1 MQGGLESLLPRL
13 HGLASLPYQVTE
25 EQMVPATGIGS
36 LPKQAE
42 MLAQFG
48 RDGDT
53 YIVHVAEGETVVP
66 MEVFESNPRLK
77 DMVWQQL
84 RDMNLD
90 PEQYVVGNE
99 FNSINP
105 ITGQPEF
112 GLKRLF
118 KKLGRVVKKAIPIV
132 ATIIGGT
139 VAGPWG
145 AAIGSGLGAK
155 ATGASTEDALKA
167 AALAGIGHW
176 GTNKFSQWRA
186 GQTPGT
192 PVTPGTPPAGSL
204 DRIVPGDIQKD
215 IWSPYMPKN
224 AMAPA
229 FKVGSTVPS
238 GIPVTSLS
246 PSATVITPTGPA
258 SISNASLGTLA
269 GADKPF
275 LAAAGA
281 DEPLGSITAGGA
293 PLIPATTPDKTL
305 LQKGSEL
312 VSSGIEAVTPQ
323 WVQDLP
329 TGVKVGGTL
338 GALAYF
344 DAAEREDD
352 PPPDTAQELDERATT
367 GMDLLQEN
375 PQRYGF
381 DIRNYVPQTA
391 NSALA
396 NYTMPQPFS
405 ITNPPAMQQMAAVPP
420 YSPPMLDPYMYPAL
434 NSPYFV
440 PGPQYMPVVNAASG
454 GEIVGP
460 GTGTSDSVPAML
472 SDGEFVFTERAVKGA
487 GNGDR
492 RQGAAKM
499 YAMMR
504 QFEGSQHG

>member
-13 HGLASLPYQVTE
+13 HGLASLPYKVTE

-118 KKLGRVVKKAIPIV
+118 KKLGQVIKKAVPIV
-132 ATIIGGT
+132 ASVVGGHI
-139 VAGPWG
+139 AGPWG
-145 AAIGSGLGAK
+145 AAIGAGLGSK
-155 ATGASTEDALKA
+155 ATGASTEDALKS
-167 AALAGIGHW
+167 AALAATFQW
-176 GTNKFSQWRA
+176 GGGKLSQWRG
-186 GQTPGT
+186 GQTGA
-192 PVTPGTPPAGSL
+192 PPAGSL
-204 DRIVPGDIQKD
+204 SSIVPGDVQKG
-215 IWSPYMPKN
+215 IWSPSAN
-224 AMAPA
+224 VMAPDYTVA
-229 FKVGSTVPS
+229 GQNLGGIKVS
-238 GIPVTSLS
+238 GLRP
-246 PSATVITPTGPA
+246 PATVITPTGPA
-258 SISNASLGTLA
+258 SISNASWGALA

-275 LAAAGA
+275 LAPAGPGT
-281 DEPLGSITAGGA
+281 PLGSITAGGV
-293 PLIPATTPDKTL
+293 PLVPQKTPWW
-305 LQKGSEL
+305 QR
-312 VSSGIEAVTPQ
+312 GIEAVGDKTPQ
-323 WVQDLP
+323 WVKDLP
-329 TGVKVGGTL
+329 PGVKVGGTL
-338 GALAYF
+338 GALAYL
-344 DAAEREDD
+344 DAAKREDD
-352 PPPDTAQELDERATT
+352 PPPDTAQQLDRRAIT
-367 GMDLLQEN
+367 GTNLLEEE

-381 DIRNYVPQTA
+381 DIQNFMPQAA

-405 ITNPPAMQQMAAVPP
+405 ITNPPAMQQMAVVPP
-420 YSPPMLDPYMYPAL
+420 DAPPMLDPYMYPAL

-440 PGPQYMPVVNAASG
+440 PGPQYMPVVNAADG

-460 GTGTSDSVPAML
+460 GTSTSDSIPAML

-492 RQGAAKM
+492 RQGAANM

-504 QFEGSQHG
+504 EYEGRQYG